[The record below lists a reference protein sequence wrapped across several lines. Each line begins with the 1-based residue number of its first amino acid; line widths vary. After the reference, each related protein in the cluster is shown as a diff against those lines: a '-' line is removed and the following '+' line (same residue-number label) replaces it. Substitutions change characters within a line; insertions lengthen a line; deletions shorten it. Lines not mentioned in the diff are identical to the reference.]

1 VKQGPEY
8 TDVEKP
14 FVDQLVGMGWVYTPG
29 DLDDPRKT
37 GRDSF
42 HDIFFVDDLRA
53 ALRQINL
60 NDEGKPWLDDARV
73 DQAIAAL
80 NARTTANLVEANQAA
95 TKLLLKGTVVDG
107 VESWDQGRGQTV
119 QFIDWEH
126 PERNTFRVVNQFR
139 VACPVGQASKFID
152 ADLVLFVNGIPLI
165 VVECKRPDS
174 PSAMAE
180 AIDQLQRY
188 ANRRKELGV
197 VDIDEGAEELFRF
210 NQLLVATNYERA
222 RAGSFTSLAAHFL
235 EWKDTAPVPQAE
247 VAAKLGKKTLSSQE
261 LLVAG
266 MLRPSHLLDIVRHFT
281 LFMEASGRT
290 AKVIGRYQQFRA
302 VHSAHRRLLE
312 GKTRREDGELDR
324 RGGIV
329 WHTQG
334 SGKSLTM
341 VFLIRKM
348 RSDDQLKAFKIVVV
362 TDRKDLEKQLA
373 DTAELTEEP
382 LTRVRPR
389 KQGTRTLSALD
400 VLKETLRREG
410 KDLVFTMVQ
419 KYRGAMPSPD
429 DEDDDDDGGDQ
440 DAGVRLPPRVEPLE
454 QLNADDK
461 ILVLVDEAHRSHTNT
476 QHANLLSA
484 LPNCARIGFT
494 GTPIMSEAKKWT
506 TEIFGPEIDRYT
518 IRQSEADG
526 ATVPVLY
533 DGRTA
538 NAAVQGGGD
547 LDERFEDMF
556 AERSEEELE
565 RIKQKYGTKGHVM
578 EARKLIAAKA
588 RNMFRHYVAEI
599 LPNGFKAQVVAV
611 SRRATITYYEELR
624 AARDEVVAQL
634 EALDPALLAL
644 SNDEVEALP
653 RDRAFLARAHSYL
666 DFIRRLEF
674 APVISGRHNDQ
685 VDPTGEWSDA
695 SKVTARI
702 KRFKKPLVD
711 KDPAKADSLAFLIV
725 KSMLLTG
732 FDAPIEQVMYLDR
745 PIREAELLQAIARVN
760 RTYAAGNVEKQAGMV
775 VDYYGVGQHLKE
787 ALAVYAQDDVK
798 GALTSLKDDVPKLR
812 DQRDA
817 LFELFAAQGVADLG
831 RLSAWDRKEL
841 ARRFARWRHGDV
853 ADPARAAVLG
863 DGTDAEALRAI
874 DALERFLLAPTLGA
888 DGTDPY
894 ERISEKTVSAL
905 KTCLTTT
912 STPSQLED
920 ATDKLVLQLEPA
932 IYKLLALIAPEK
944 YAELK
949 KKKRGFDTGL
959 LALIDLG
966 RSRYILKLSK
976 VEFEQREGWVARS
989 SYDNSV
995 RDVMEARLDAAHLS
1009 VAQAPTLWESAVAFL
1024 LGLVDQNRDALL
1036 ALPEPAKRE
1045 ENSIEASIDLLRD
1058 EKLRAQ
1064 FHVALKKYLALLDT
1078 VLPRPEALPYVNDAR
1093 TLAYIQARARQRYRG
1108 DEPILGSE
1116 VGAKVRALINEHI
1129 ESRGIDQKVPPISIT
1144 DVDFAEHVEAERSP
1158 KAKASE
1164 MEHALRAHIRKHFD
1178 EDPVHYTKLSERL
1191 DTVLKSL
1198 HDRWDELAEALGGLV
1213 SDAAKG
1219 READD
1224 SGLDPV
1230 TQAPFFD
1237 LLQNALIAGKK
1248 KQPSSASE
1256 SRLRE
1261 STIDLVDH
1269 VREKIKIAGFW
1280 RKAEAR
1286 RALTNEVVQRLD
1298 DTNLFPYEQ
1307 LEDVAEKVVEL
1318 AKANDDKLKQSPSQP
1333 KKLCRHGIEEGMCLR
1348 CRKT

>member
-1 VKQGPEY
+1 MKRGPEY
-8 TDVEKP
+8 ADVEKP
-14 FVDQLVGMGWVYTPG
+14 FVDQLVGMGWVHTPG

-42 HDIFFVDDLRA
+42 YDVFLIDDLRT
-53 ALRQINL
+53 ALRKINV
-60 NDEGKPWLDDARV
+60 NDESKAWLDDARI

-80 NARTTANLVEANQAA
+80 HAKTTANLVEANQAA
-95 TKLLLKGTVVDG
+95 TRLLVKGTVVDG
-107 VESWDQGRGQTV
+107 VEGWDQGRGQTV
-119 QFIDWEH
+119 QYIDWEQ
-126 PERNTFRVVNQFR
+126 PQRNTFRVVSQFR
-139 VACPVGQASKFID
+139 VARPVGQVSKCVD
-152 ADLVLFVNGIPLI
+152 ADLVLFVNGIPL
-165 VVECKRPDS
+165 VVIECKRPDS

-197 VDIDEGAEELFRF
+197 VDVDEGAEELFRF

-222 RAGSFTSLAAHFL
+222 RAGTFTSLAAHFL
-235 EWKDTAPVPQAE
+235 EWKDTSPVPQAD
-247 VAAKLGKKTLSSQE
+247 VAKALGKKTLSSQE

-281 LFMEASGRT
+281 LFMEVSGRLV
-290 AKVIGRYQQFRA
+290 KVVGRYQQFRA
-302 VHSAHRRLLE
+302 VHRAYRQLLD

-348 RSDDQLKAFKIVVV
+348 RSDDRLKSFKIVVI
-362 TDRKDLEKQLA
+362 TDRKDLERQLA
-373 DTAELTEEP
+373 ETAELTEEP

-419 KYRGAMPSPD
+419 KYRGATSSAD
-429 DEDDDDDGGDQ
+429 DDDDDGD
-440 DAGVRLPPRVEPLE
+440 DDDGVRLPPRVEPLE
-454 QLNADDK
+454 QLNPDDK

-476 QHANLLSA
+476 QHANLMNA

-494 GTPIMSEAKKWT
+494 GTPIMSDAKKWT

-518 IRQSEADG
+518 IRESEADG

-538 NAAVQGGGD
+538 KAAVQGGGH

-556 AERSEEELE
+556 AERSEAELE

-624 AARDEVVAQL
+624 AARDEIVAQL

-644 SNDEVEALP
+644 SSDEVDALP
-653 RDRAFLARAHSYL
+653 PDTALLVRAHGYI
-666 DFIRRLEF
+666 DIIRRLEF
-674 APVISGRHNDQ
+674 APVISGVHNDK
-685 VDPTGEWSDA
+685 VDPKREWTEA
-695 SKVTARI
+695 SQITARI

-711 KDPAKADSLAFLIV
+711 KDPAKADPLAFLIV

-732 FDAPIEQVMYLDR
+732 FDAPIEQVMHLDR

-760 RTYAAGNVEKQAGMV
+760 RTYAAGSVEKQAGIV
-775 VDYYGVGQHLKE
+775 VDYYGVGHHLKK

-798 GALTSLKDDVPKLR
+798 GALTSIKDDIPKLR

-817 LFELFAAQGVADLG
+817 IFEMFATQGVADLG
-831 RLSAWDRKEL
+831 RLSDWDRKQL
-841 ARRFARWRHGDV
+841 AERFARWRHGDV
-853 ADPARAAVLG
+853 TDPARAAILG
-863 DGTDAEALRAI
+863 DGTVADALRVI
-874 DALERFLLAPTLGA
+874 EALERFLLAPTPGLNGA
-888 DGTDPY
+888 DPY
-894 ERISEKTVSAL
+894 ERISDKTVSAL
-905 KTCLTTT
+905 KTCLTAT

-932 IYKLLALIAPEK
+932 IYKLLSLLSPEK

-949 KKKRGFDTGL
+949 KKKKGLDTGL

-966 RSRYILKLSK
+966 RSRYTLKLSK
-976 VEFEQREGWVARS
+976 VEFEQREGWAARS
-989 SYDNSV
+989 SYENCV

-1009 VAQAPTLWESAVAFL
+1009 VAQDPTLWESAIAFL

-1036 ALPEPAKRE
+1036 ALPEPGKRE

-1064 FHVALKKYLALLDT
+1064 YHVALKKYLALLDT

-1116 VGAKVRALINEHI
+1116 VGAKVRALIDEHI
-1129 ESRGIDQKVPPISIT
+1129 ESRGIDQRVPPISIT
-1144 DVDFAEHVEAERSP
+1144 DANFARHVDAQRSS

-1191 DTVLKSL
+1191 DAVVQSL
-1198 HDRWDELAEALGGLV
+1198 HERWDELADALGDMV
-1213 SDAAKG
+1213 SEAAHG
-1219 READD
+1219 RRADD

-1237 LLQNALIAGKK
+1237 LLRSALVAGK
-1248 KQPSSASE
+1248 QQQASSASE
-1256 SRLRE
+1256 GRLRDT
-1261 STIDLVDH
+1261 TIDLVDH
-1269 VREKIKIAGFW
+1269 VRTKIRVAGFW
-1280 RKAEAR
+1280 APGKAPAR
-1286 RALTNEVVQRLD
+1286 LALRNEIVQRLD
-1298 DTNLFPYEQ
+1298 DTNLIPFERLQ
-1307 LEDVAEKVVEL
+1307 DVADKVMQL
-1318 AKANDDKLKQSPSQP
+1318 AKANHEKLTAASMSGA
-1333 KKLCRHGIEEGMCLR
+1333 KKLCRHKIEESFCVR
-1348 CRKT
+1348 CRKQ

>member
-1 VKQGPEY
+1 MKQGPEH

-37 GRDSF
+37 GRETF
-42 HDIFFVDDLRA
+42 HDVFLVEDLRA
-53 ALRQINL
+53 ALHHNNL
-60 NDEGKPWLDDARV
+60 NDEGKPWLDNARV

-80 NARTTANLVEANQAA
+80 NSKTTANLVEVNQAA
-95 TKLLLKGTVVDG
+95 TKLLLKGAVVDG
-107 VESWDQGRGQTV
+107 VEGWDQGRGQTV

-139 VACPVGQASKFID
+139 VACPVGQASKYVD
-152 ADLVLFVNGIPLI
+152 ADLVLFVNGIPL
-165 VVECKRPDS
+165 VVIECKRPDS

-197 VDIDEGAEELFRF
+197 VDVDEGVEELFRF
-210 NQLLVATNYERA
+210 NQLLVATNYECA
-222 RAGSFTSLAAHFL
+222 RAGTFTSLASHFL

-247 VAAKLGKKTLSSQE
+247 VAAALGKKTLSSQE

-266 MLRPSHLLDIVRHFT
+266 MLRPSHLLDLVRHFT
-281 LFMEASGRT
+281 LFMEVSGRT
-290 AKVIGRYQQFRA
+290 VKVVGRYQQFRA
-302 VHSAHRRLLE
+302 VHSAYRRLLE
-312 GKTRREDGELDR
+312 GKPRHEDGELDR

-348 RSDDQLKAFKIVVV
+348 RSDDQLKPFKIVVV
-362 TDRKDLEKQLA
+362 TDRKQLEKQLA

-382 LTRVRPR
+382 LTRVRPEKR
-389 KQGTRTLSALD
+389 GVRTLSALD

-419 KYRGAMPSPD
+419 KYRGASAS
-429 DEDDDDDGGDQ
+429 DEDDDDDDSGDQ
-440 DAGVRLPPRVEPLE
+440 GASVRRPAHVEPLE
-454 QLNADDK
+454 QLNVDDK

-476 QHANLLSA
+476 QHANLLNA

-494 GTPIMSEAKKWT
+494 GTPIMSAAKKWT

-533 DGRTA
+533 DGRTTQ
-538 NAAVQGGGD
+538 AAVRGGGD
-547 LDERFEDMF
+547 LDDRFEDMF
-556 AERSEEELE
+556 AEHSEAELE

-578 EARKLIAAKA
+578 EARQLIAAKA
-588 RNMFRHYVAEI
+588 RDMFRHYVATI

-611 SRRATITYYEELR
+611 SRRATITYYEELG
-624 AARDEVVAQL
+624 AARDEVVDEL
-634 EALDPALLAL
+634 EALEPALLKL
-644 SNDEVEALP
+644 SSDEIEALP
-653 RDRAFLARAHSYL
+653 SNKAFLVRAYRYL
-666 DFIRRLEF
+666 DVIRRLEF
-674 APVISGRHNDQ
+674 APVISGGHNDT
-685 VDPTGEWSDA
+685 VDPTGAWSEA
-695 SKVTARI
+695 SKITARI
-702 KRFKKPLVD
+702 ERFKKPLLH
-711 KDPAKADSLAFLIV
+711 KDPAKADPLAFLIV

-760 RTYAAGNVEKQAGMV
+760 RTYAAGNVEKQAGIV
-775 VDYYGVGQHLKE
+775 VDYYGVGRHLKE
-787 ALAVYAQDDVK
+787 ALAVYASSDVE
-798 GALTSLKDDVPKLR
+798 GALTSIKDDVPKLR

-817 LFELFAAQGVADLG
+817 LFELLAMQGVADLG
-831 RLSAWDRKEL
+831 RLSGWDRTQL
-841 ARRFARWRHGDV
+841 ARRFARWRHGNV
-853 ADPARAAVLG
+853 TDPARAAVLG
-863 DGTDAEALRAI
+863 DGTDAEALRVI
-874 DALERFLLAPTLGA
+874 DALERFLLAPTPGA
-888 DGTDPY
+888 NGTDPY
-894 ERISEKTVSAL
+894 ERISDKTVSAL
-905 KTCLTTT
+905 KTCLTAT

-932 IYKLLALIAPEK
+932 VYKLLALVAPEK

-949 KKKRGFDTGL
+949 KKKKGL
-959 LALIDLG
+959 DAGMLALIDLG
-966 RSRYILKLSK
+966 RSRYTLKLSK
-976 VEFEQREGWVARS
+976 SEFEQREGWAERS
-989 SYDNSV
+989 SYDNCV
-995 RDVMEARLDAAHLS
+995 RDVMEARVDAAHLS
-1009 VAQAPTLWESAVAFL
+1009 VAQAPTRWESAVAFL
-1024 LGLVDQNRDALL
+1024 LGLVDQNREALL
-1036 ALPEPAKRE
+1036 ALPEPAKHE
-1045 ENSIEASIDLLRD
+1045 ENSIEAIIDLLRN

-1064 FHVALKKYLALLDT
+1064 FHVALKKYLVLLDT
-1078 VLPRPEALPYVNDAR
+1078 VLPRPEALPYFNDAQ
-1093 TLAYIQARARQRYRG
+1093 TLAYIEARARLRYRG
-1108 DEPILGSE
+1108 AEPILGSE
-1116 VGAKVRALINEHI
+1116 VGAKVRALIDEYI

-1144 DVDFAEHVEAERSP
+1144 DANFAKHVEAERSP

-1178 EDPVHYTKLSERL
+1178 EDPVFYTKLSDRL
-1191 DTVLKSL
+1191 DAILKSMNE
-1198 HDRWDELAEALGGLV
+1198 RWDELAEALAELV
-1213 SDAAKG
+1213 PEAAKG

-1224 SGLDPV
+1224 TGLDPV
-1230 TQAPFFD
+1230 YAPFYD
-1237 LLQNALIAGKK
+1237 VLSRLVPPLNA
-1248 KQPSSASE
+1248 SAS
-1256 SRLRE
+1256 RLLRDT
-1261 STIDLVDH
+1261 TIDLVDD
-1269 VREKIKIAGFW
+1269 VREKIRIAGFW

-1307 LEDVAEKVVEL
+1307 LQDIAEKVMEL
-1318 AKANDDKLKQSPSQP
+1318 TKANDDKLRQPPSRNKRCP
-1333 KKLCRHGIEEGMCLR
+1333 HGVEEGTCLR